1 MVVVVAAA
9 VVVVLQLVL
18 VLAVGIVAV
27 QFRLLAWQWRR
38 QHGKYLRGCGG
49 VGGTRARGRGG
60 GAGRVAGGGGGGS
73 SILLVLAT
81 VANVAN
87 LCTSSFIFA
96 EQRGPLLLP
105 LSAASVSATDIDST
119 AAPPALPANVVGAA
133 AAAAAAAATLGF
145 GEVGGSGGC
154 SNPASNNV
162 NCTGRPIVLS
172 GWC

>member
-1 MVVVVAAA
+1 MASLPFSFGCLLGSGDVSMVNICEAEAALAVRVQEEEAAELEELLAAA
-9 VVVVLQLVL
+9 VVV
-18 VLAVGIVAV
+18 A
-27 QFRLLAWQWRR
+27 
-38 QHGKYLRGCGG
+38 
-49 VGGTRARGRGG
+49 
-60 GAGRVAGGGGGGS
+60 
-73 SILLVLAT
+73 VLAT

>member
-1 MVVVVAAA
+1 MVNICEAEAALAVRVQEEEAAELEELLAAA
-9 VVVVLQLVL
+9 VVV
-18 VLAVGIVAV
+18 A
-27 QFRLLAWQWRR
+27 
-38 QHGKYLRGCGG
+38 
-49 VGGTRARGRGG
+49 
-60 GAGRVAGGGGGGS
+60 
-73 SILLVLAT
+73 VLAT

>member
-1 MVVVVAAA
+1 MVNICEAVAALAVRVQEEEAAELEELLAAAA
-9 VVVVLQLVL
+9 VVV
-18 VLAVGIVAV
+18 A
-27 QFRLLAWQWRR
+27 
-38 QHGKYLRGCGG
+38 
-49 VGGTRARGRGG
+49 
-60 GAGRVAGGGGGGS
+60 
-73 SILLVLAT
+73 VLAT

-145 GEVGGSGGC
+145 DEVGGSGGC